1 MKHTGKIFLQT
12 VYAYTIDS
20 AISFAFSVP
29 QSSSVN
35 FKANGIAAPIPLP
48 VVTCPSVTAASCT
61 TCAQSSPSS
70 KDGYAHAFLP
80 FKIPSSLKI
89 LGAAQIAARYF
100 FFLSN
105 SPIRFRRPS
114 CSFRF
119 SVPGIPPGSTS
130 ISPSEKSVSSNSR
143 SASTMILCAPL
154 ICFCPVIEIVS
165 TSILALR
172 IISTTV
178 NPSISSNPSAK
189 KMYTFKLLPP
199 YFTFSFF
206 SAFALL

>member
-1 MKHTGKIFLQT
+1 MKHTGKYFCQT

-105 SPIRFRRPS
+105 SPIRFRGLHALSDSAFPAFRPEV
-114 CSFRF
+114 RAY
-119 SVPGIPPGSTS
+119 PHP
-130 ISPSEKSVSSNSR
+130 K
-143 SASTMILCAPL
+143 
-154 ICFCPVIEIVS
+154 
-165 TSILALR
+165 
-172 IISTTV
+172 
-178 NPSISSNPSAK
+178 NPSPQTADP
-189 KMYTFKLLPP
+189 LPQ
-199 YFTFSFF
+199 
-206 SAFALL
+206 